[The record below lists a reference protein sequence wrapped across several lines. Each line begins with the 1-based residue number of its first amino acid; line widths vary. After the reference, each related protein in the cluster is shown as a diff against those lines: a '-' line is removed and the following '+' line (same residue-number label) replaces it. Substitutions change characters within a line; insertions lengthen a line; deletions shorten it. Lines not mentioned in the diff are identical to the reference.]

1 MTSNTE
7 MRFTNQQLID
17 AFYNAAR
24 AQDLDDPW
32 ALLIEA
38 GLDLNAL
45 AAARQAPYDGTS
57 IDELPALTDAER
69 ALVKQKLL
77 AEMAKARLWRGLV
90 EAPAGLSLRAG
101 PDVNAER
108 LTILDDGSAV
118 DVLEEAGEWLRV
130 LADGQVGF
138 VFRRFVAMDDG
149 DEPSVPSQIRYL
161 WQDPALADIPLE
173 PPANLTISLDRGDL
187 SGRAFFLARIWN
199 RYGGLLQALAGR
211 LGIDPGVAVAVFA
224 TEAGGYALAEEERM
238 VIRFENHIFFNEWG
252 KRNPDK
258 FAQHFRFNPAPGQTW
273 KNHQWRPAPDQPWQS
288 FHGDQDREWA
298 VLAFAST
305 LDDGAAKRS
314 ISMGIAQIMGFN
326 YRALGYSSAREMFD
340 ALNGDL
346 RRQVFSFFDFVR
358 QKPGTVEALRRGDF
372 RTFARIYNGP
382 GQMDTYAKLISD
394 DNETFQEVS
403 PQAAPAVAQA
413 EAPAPGQLPLPAV
426 GGEVDEAL
434 REAWRAHVK
443 QGFENNQKMFGQ
455 ILDAFMKPYY
465 TTVWMYRILFA
476 VGILA
481 FVAALIFGFTKE
493 EFSFSLVF
501 GGLSVASFLT
511 YFLSK
516 PLRSLE
522 ENLQFITWL
531 GIIYNT
537 YWTRQAFMLD
547 QKTVQA
553 DLEQATQQAID
564 QLQQLIDK
572 NATLDAKRPGLSDGA
587 K

>member
-1 MTSNTE
+1 MTAIHGV
-7 MRFTNQQLID
+7 RFTNQQLID
-17 AFYNAAR
+17 AFYNAAKAR
-24 AQDLDDPW
+24 NLDDPW
-32 ALLIEA
+32 ALLIKA

-45 AAARQAPYDGTS
+45 ATARQAPYGGTPV
-57 IDELPALTDAER
+57 DDLPVLSDDER
-69 ALVKQKLL
+69 ALVKEKLL
-77 AEMAKARLWRGLV
+77 AELAKARLWRGLV

-101 PDVNAER
+101 PDTSAER
-108 LTILDDGSAV
+108 LAILEDGSPV
-118 DVLEEAGEWLRV
+118 QVLEEAGEWLRV
-130 LADGQVGF
+130 LADGRMGF
-138 VFRRFVAMDDG
+138 VFRRFVAMDD
-149 DEPSVPSQIRYL
+149 DNEQPAPPQARYL
-161 WQDPALADIPLE
+161 WQDPALADILLE
-173 PPANLTISLDRGDL
+173 PPAGLTSPLDQGGL

-211 LGIDPGVAVAVFA
+211 LGMDPGVAVAVFA

-252 KRNPDK
+252 KRHPDK
-258 FAQHFRFNPAPGQTW
+258 FAQHFRFNPAPGQSW
-273 KNHQWRPAPDQPWQS
+273 KDHQWRPSPDQPWQS
-288 FHGDQDREWA
+288 FHGDQEREWA
-298 VLAFAST
+298 VFTFACT
-305 LDDGAAKRS
+305 LDDDAAKRS

-326 YRALGYSSAREMFD
+326 CRALGYATAGEMFD
-340 ALNGDL
+340 ALSRDL

-394 DNETFQEVS
+394 DNETFQKVS
-403 PQAAPAVAQA
+403 PQPVAAEAPA
-413 EAPAPGQLPLPAV
+413 EAPAPSQLPLPAV

-434 REAWRAHVK
+434 REAWRAHIK
-443 QGFENNQKMFGQ
+443 QGFENNQKMFSQ

-481 FVAALIFGFTKE
+481 FVAALIFGFTKQ

-547 QKTVQA
+547 QGTVQA

-572 NATLDAKRPGLSDGA
+572 NAALDDKRPDLGDDS
-587 K
+587 